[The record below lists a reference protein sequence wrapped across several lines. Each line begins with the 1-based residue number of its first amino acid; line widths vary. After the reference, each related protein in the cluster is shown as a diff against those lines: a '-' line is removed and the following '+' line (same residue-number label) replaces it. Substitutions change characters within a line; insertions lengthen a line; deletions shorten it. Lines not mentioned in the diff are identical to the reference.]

1 VGNANTFL
9 GVDSA
14 VVEFGDSLNEV
25 RQNLYYCDANFR
37 NVRLRDVRS
46 NIHAASYVYVAAA
59 VEKCI
64 NSILSAMIDE
74 INATSI
80 HYCDLRVSLFAMV
93 EANRLE
99 SLQQIRGLKMWK
111 RRREIFSYLHESSP
125 CQMSIEYIPLDGR
138 TIRLDHLETIWEV
151 FGLPGNSI
159 PSPLHALALRDLA
172 DARNK
177 VAHGEE
183 RASTV
188 AGGKSVTDTLRLY
201 GKVEEVITHFWD
213 AATDYLSKQGYKR

>member
-1 VGNANTFL
+1 
-9 GVDSA
+9 
-14 VVEFGDSLNEV
+14 
-25 RQNLYYCDANFR
+25 
-37 NVRLRDVRS
+37 
-46 NIHAASYVYVAAA
+46 
-59 VEKCI
+59 
-64 NSILSAMIDE
+64 
-74 INATSI
+74 
-80 HYCDLRVSLFAMV
+80 
-93 EANRLE
+93 
-99 SLQQIRGLKMWK
+99 
-111 RRREIFSYLHESSP
+111 
-125 CQMSIEYIPLDGR
+125 MSIEYIPLDGR

>member
-1 VGNANTFL
+1 MSATRSFA
-9 GVDSA
+9 GVDAA
-14 VVEFGDSLNEV
+14 VVAFGDSLNEV

-37 NVRLRDVRS
+37 QARLKDVRS

-64 NSILSAMIDE
+64 NAALTAVIDE
-74 INATSI
+74 VNAASI
-80 HYCDLRVSLFAMV
+80 PHCDLRVSLFAMI
-93 EANRLE
+93 ESNRLE
-99 SLQQIRGLKMWK
+99 SLQQVRGLKMWK
-111 RRREIFSYLHESSP
+111 RRQEVFSNLYDSSP
-125 CQMSIEYIPLDGR
+125 CQMSIEYLPLDGR

-151 FGLPGNSI
+151 FGFPGSSI

-183 RASTV
+183 KASTV
-188 AGGKSVTDTLRLY
+188 AGNKSVTDTLKLFGR
-201 GKVEEVITHFWD
+201 VEEVITHFWD
-213 AATDYLSKQGYKR
+213 AATDYLANQSYRR